1 MRKKFYHVYYN
12 LNKFSTVMTPTGPA
26 FHGSCHEDVPSLKG
40 VSSNLWLT
48 DGLTLLARIEIV
60 ATL

>member
-1 MRKKFYHVYYN
+1 
-12 LNKFSTVMTPTGPA
+12 MTPTGPA